1 MKHLTCCGLL
11 LWLWVGMCWILPVAA
26 QQTVVDLSLNPNQ
39 PERFVLMRNG
49 AVFAGRVDTAN
60 GRYSVQIDPQTTVNL
75 DANRVWVI
83 ADSKQELFEFR
94 QARISSYDRDAQF
107 DLWQWCLQND
117 LLTPVAEALPALR
130 EQGFPAT
137 YLRSLEL
144 GLARARGELPVP
156 ALTPPPVNTTAA
168 RTDVPPANRLAPSST
183 PSATLIGTTT
193 DTPPTPVIN
202 SVFSFYDQPGFNND
216 SRVQEAISTSIKQT
230 AVDQFNE
237 SVHWALIQACASC
250 HYPENAALKQVS
262 AFALEI
268 PGGPNKATLEQT
280 RHNLEQLRPLLNRD
294 NPGNSRLLSLIAEP
308 HGGQK
313 SPPVAADSADFR
325 QITQWVYRSGVHQT
339 GTSDDSHV
347 TVAGAL
353 ESDIAAPA
361 MASPLSSTTELDAL
375 LPSLGPQVDP
385 QRPYDPTPFNRHF
398 HPEAS
403 RRMEMPDQRLGP
415 ASLGTSQPPETN
427 PRPLGLAP
435 RPMRDGPA
443 ATTDAP
449 IRPPSTL
456 PRIPR
461 R

>member
-1 MKHLTCCGLL
+1 MDWT
-11 LWLWVGMCWILPVAA
+11 LPVAA
-26 QQTVVDLSLNPNQ
+26 QQTVVDLSLNPIQ
-39 PERFVLMRNG
+39 PEGFVLLRNG
-49 AVFAGRVDTAN
+49 AVFAGRVETTNA
-60 GRYSVQIDPQTTVNL
+60 RYSVQIDPQTNVNL

-94 QARISSYDRDAQF
+94 RARISAYDRDAQF

-130 EQGFPAT
+130 EQGFPESR
-137 YLRSLEL
+137 LRSLEI

-156 ALTPPPVNTTAA
+156 ALNLPADTAA
-168 RTDVPPANRLAPSST
+168 NAGLAGRQANRAGANRAGARSTESAPLNDAA
-183 PSATLIGTTT
+183 SAK
-193 DTPPTPVIN
+193 PPTPVIN

-216 SRVQEAISTSIKQT
+216 TRVQEAISTSIKQT
-230 AVDQFNE
+230 AVDQFNQ
-237 SVHWALIQACASC
+237 SVHWSLIQACAGC
-250 HYPENAALKQVS
+250 HYPENTDLQQQS

-313 SPPVAADSADFR
+313 SPPVAAESPDFR
-325 QITQWVYRSGVHQT
+325 QITQWVYRSGVHQS

-347 TVAGAL
+347 TVAGAM
-353 ESDIAAPA
+353 EWDVAAPA
-361 MASPLSSTTELDAL
+361 MAALQASTPDFSTL
-375 LPSLGPQVDP
+375 LPTLGPQVDP

-398 HPEAS
+398 HPE
-403 RRMEMPDQRLGP
+403 RTVRP
-415 ASLGTSQPPETN
+415 GTTEHPT
-427 PRPLGLAP
+427 GLAP
-435 RPMRDGPA
+435 RPANDQPSA
-443 ATTDAP
+443 LPDSS
-449 IRPPSTL
+449 IRPPATL

>member
-1 MKHLTCCGLL
+1 MKHVTCCGLL
-11 LWLWVGMCWILPVAA
+11 LWLWVGTSWTLPVSA

-49 AVFAGRVDTAN
+49 AMFAGRVETTN
-60 GRYSVQIDPQTTVNL
+60 GRYTVQIDPQTTVNL
-75 DANRVWVI
+75 DANRVWVL

-94 QARISSYDRDAQF
+94 RARISTYDHDAQF
-107 DLWQWCLQND
+107 ELWQWCLQND
-117 LLTPVAEALPALR
+117 LLPPVAEALPVLR
-130 EQGFPAT
+130 EQGFPET
-137 YLRSLEL
+137 SLRSLEL

-156 ALTPPPVNTTAA
+156 ALTPPPVNATAA
-168 RTDVPPANRLAPSST
+168 RPGSPQANRPGPDSR
-183 PSATLIGTTT
+183 PSATLIGATTE
-193 DTPPTPVIN
+193 TPPTPVIN

-216 SRVQEAISTSIKQT
+216 NRVQEAISTSIKQT
-230 AVDQFNE
+230 ALDQFNE
-237 SVHWALIQACASC
+237 TVHWALIQACASC
-250 HYPENAALKQVS
+250 HYPENDTLRQVS

-280 RHNLEQLRPLLNRD
+280 RHNLEQLKPLLNRD

-325 QITQWVYRSGVHQT
+325 QITQWVYRSGVHQS

-347 TVAGAL
+347 TVAGAMEL
-353 ESDIAAPA
+353 DAVAPA
-361 MASPLSSTTELDAL
+361 MASARSSPPELDAL
-375 LPSLGPQVDP
+375 LPSMGPQVDP

-403 RRMEMPDQRLGP
+403 RRTEMPSQRLGP
-415 ASLGTSQPPETN
+415 APPSTPQPPITA
-427 PRPLGLAP
+427 PRPLGLTP
-435 RPMRDGPA
+435 RPTSDGPV
-443 ATTDAP
+443 ATPDAP
-449 IRPPSTL
+449 IRPPATL